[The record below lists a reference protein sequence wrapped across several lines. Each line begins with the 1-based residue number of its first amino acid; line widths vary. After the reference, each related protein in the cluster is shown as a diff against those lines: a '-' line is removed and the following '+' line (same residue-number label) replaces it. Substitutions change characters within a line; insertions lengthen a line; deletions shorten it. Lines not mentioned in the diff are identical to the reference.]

1 MGDRDPFS
9 RAFIWGPHVANIIH
23 YVSSFNSQSMVI
35 FPNLQSVSPVFLKKK
50 YVNQPNSLVKI
61 LGGIPQAT

>member
-1 MGDRDPFS
+1 
-9 RAFIWGPHVANIIH
+9 
-23 YVSSFNSQSMVI
+23 MVI
-35 FPNLQSVSPVFLKKK
+35 FPNLQSISPVFLKKR